1 MPNIFE
7 EITAISSAIIGASLV
22 ALIVFLLVAAARART
37 AGKRFEEKLQQAVDD
52 LKPLLAD
59 LRPLIYDLRP
69 LVERGKA
76 VSEDVAA
83 MTRSIRGS
91 VTTTSETVM
100 AVNERALTAL
110 AAAEERLA
118 EFDALLAVVQSE
130 AEDIFVSTASAV
142 RGVRGGAAS
151 LRGAR
156 RRGTNLAS
164 MQAEDDS
171 AGGDATAGSEEESD
185 DHAIDEGRGEGSPAP
200 RVRPR
205 APRPRAS

>member
-1 MPNIFE
+1 MPTSIFE

-37 AGKRFEEKLQQAVDD
+37 AGKRFEDKLQQAVDD
-52 LKPLLAD
+52 LKPLLGD
-59 LRPLIYDLRP
+59 LKPLIYDLRP
-69 LVERGKA
+69 LIERGK
-76 VSEDVAA
+76 VISEDVAA
-83 MTRSIRGS
+83 MTRSIRGN
-91 VTTTSETVM
+91 VTAVSETVM
-100 AVNERALTAL
+100 AVNEQALTAL

-118 EFDALLAVVQSE
+118 EFDALISVVQSE

-151 LRGAR
+151 LGR

-164 MQAEDDS
+164 VEADDAAS
-171 AGGDATAGSEEESD
+171 GGEAHDEKEADGDAIDQRRAEEAAE
-185 DHAIDEGRGEGSPAP
+185 PAP
-200 RVRPR
+200 RIRPR